1 MLYLKDKIDKRFA
14 EREGFE
20 PSDQFP
26 GQHLSRMLH
35 STALPPLR
43 MPYRTLLPIS
53 FQMLGIVRANNRKIP
68 LQIINAVQ
76 PHIIS

>member
-1 MLYLKDKIDKRFA
+1 
-14 EREGFE
+14 
-20 PSDQFP
+20 
-26 GQHLSRMLH
+26 
-35 STALPPLR
+35 